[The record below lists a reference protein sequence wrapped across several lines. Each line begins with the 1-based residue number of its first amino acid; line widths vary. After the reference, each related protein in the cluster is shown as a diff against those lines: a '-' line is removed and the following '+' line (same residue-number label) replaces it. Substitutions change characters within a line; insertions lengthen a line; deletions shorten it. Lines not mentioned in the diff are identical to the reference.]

1 MLKILFMQIKLP
13 MSSYYRMF
21 GIFQGER
28 RIDYLYNFFFFGKW
42 AILRCFSGI
51 QFLVQIH
58 IFQVIAYQYK
68 YHNVDSAIAA
78 IRALLL
84 HKH

>member
-28 RIDYLYNFFFFGKW
+28 RIDYLYNFFFKW
-42 AILRCFSGI
+42 AMVRCFSGVGYSKI
-51 QFLVQIH
+51 T
-58 IFQVIAYQYK
+58 YE
-68 YHNVDSAIAA
+68 
-78 IRALLL
+78 RALRAV
-84 HKH
+84 K